1 MKPTKLYIMKKSTF
15 LKRAIKTLV
24 FLSILLVL
32 ISFKNE
38 KPAPDVAMDT
48 NKQLELFAANTNNQ
62 ITSNNRL
69 ALDMERKDVRII
81 LEIDTEGITESNLD
95 SKVVFINVGD
105 TTSTGSGNPKTFL
118 TKVYKNK
125 KVEWSAVPKNI
136 NSNITIDVVAIFRK
150 EDGGAEIMD
159 NIYVEEGKKGVVIAK
174 IKNKKVEGIE
184 NYNVVFRINEQP
196 PRIFVVDPKLEMGL

>member
-1 MKPTKLYIMKKSTF
+1 MKKGTL
-15 LKRAIKTLV
+15 LKRAISSVV
-24 FLSILLVL
+24 FLSIILIL

-38 KPAPDVAMDT
+38 KPAPDVAIDS
-48 NKQLELFAANTNNQ
+48 NKQLEMIAANTDNL
-62 ITSNNRL
+62 ISSNNSI

-136 NSNITIDVVAIFRK
+136 NSNVTIDVVAIFRK
-150 EDGGAEIMD
+150 EDGGAVIMD
-159 NIYVEEGKKGVVIAK
+159 DTYVEEGKKGVVIAK

-196 PRIFVVDPKLEMGL
+196 PRIFVVDPKLKMGVD